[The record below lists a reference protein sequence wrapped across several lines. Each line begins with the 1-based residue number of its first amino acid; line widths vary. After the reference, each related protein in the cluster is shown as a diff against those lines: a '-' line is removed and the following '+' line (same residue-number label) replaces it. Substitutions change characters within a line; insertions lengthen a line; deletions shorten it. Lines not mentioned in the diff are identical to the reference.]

1 MSSSSSEVERYMK
14 DPSRLVELCR
24 EVIDRLDA
32 EVDNS
37 DTAAMEAQLREIA
50 RAIDKLDKLGVQ
62 VPDALR
68 AEKTRLAAALG
79 INSETTQTLNHLA
92 DEFQELLKD
101 LKSRIGRTPETS
113 PSKKNIKRSKTP
125 KTDKTIL
132 RKFIVEA
139 LQYFGGS
146 AQKNDVL
153 KYMEKKL
160 HGKLL
165 SGDLE
170 WRDATNDYVWQNNA
184 CWERNSMKNE
194 GILKSGSPRGVWE
207 LE

>member
-1 MSSSSSEVERYMK
+1 MSSSGNEVERYVK
-14 DPSRLVELCR
+14 
-24 EVIDRLDA
+24 
-32 EVDNS
+32 EVDKS

-50 RAIDKLDKLGVQ
+50 RAIDKLEKLGVQ

-79 INSETTQTLNHLA
+79 ANSETTQTLNHLA
-92 DEFQELLKD
+92 DEFQDLLKD
-101 LKSRIGRTPETS
+101 LKSRIGRSPEGPS
-113 PSKKNIKRSKTP
+113 PKKIAKRSKAP

-132 RKFIVEA
+132 RNLIIEA
-139 LQYFGGS
+139 LQYYGGS
-146 AQKNDVL
+146 AHKNDVL

-165 SGDLE
+165 PGDLE

-184 CWERNSMKNE
+184 CWERNAMKNE
-194 GILKSGSPRGVWE
+194 GLLKRGSLRGIWA

>member
-1 MSSSSSEVERYMK
+1 MSSSSNEVERYVK

-50 RAIDKLDKLGVQ
+50 RAIDKLEKLGVQ

-79 INSETTQTLNHLA
+79 ANLETTQTLNHLA
-92 DEFQELLKD
+92 DEFQDLLKD
-101 LKSRIGRTPETS
+101 LKSRIGRSPEGPS
-113 PSKKNIKRSKTP
+113 PKKIAKRSKTP

-132 RKFIVEA
+132 RNLIIEA
-139 LQYFGGS
+139 LQYYGGS
-146 AQKNDVL
+146 AHKNDVL

-165 SGDLE
+165 LGDLE

-184 CWERNSMKNE
+184 CWERNAMKNE
-194 GILKSGSPRGVWE
+194 GLLKSGSLRGIWE